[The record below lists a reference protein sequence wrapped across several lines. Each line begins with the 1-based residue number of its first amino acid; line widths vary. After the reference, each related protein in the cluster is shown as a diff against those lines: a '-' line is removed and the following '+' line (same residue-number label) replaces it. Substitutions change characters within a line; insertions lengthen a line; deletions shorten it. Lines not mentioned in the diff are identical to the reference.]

1 MVIKNKNKDQVEDV
15 VKVKALLKEIFLKKY
30 QRTVTLSAGSCMRK
44 EGMKIKNMIRF
55 ADEAM
60 YMVKYSGKNNFIMY
74 RENQ

>member
-15 VKVKALLKEIFLKKY
+15 VQVLLKEIFLKKY
-30 QRTVTLSAGSCMRK
+30 QRTVTLSAGGCMRK

-60 YMVKYSGKNNFIMY
+60 YMVKYSGKK
-74 RENQ
+74 